1 MNNQGIEMITLGPKK
16 NSNSKELTGST
27 KAKDIKIGDTMSG
40 YTVTHIRIPRGHYLD
55 EYGFRFTKNVKDE
68 PRQWKHIFSSYQ
80 PFPDSFYISLVN
92 EESKISSEI
101 GRVLYEHEENKEFQK
116 LFSKYKNQKGG
127 KKTRKQKYLHK
138 KRKTRSK
145 KQK

>member
-1 MNNQGIEMITLGPKK
+1 MNNQGIEMSNLSKK
-16 NSNSKELTGST
+16 ENPGKELTGST
-27 KAKDIKIGDTMSG
+27 KAKDIKIGDTLSG
-40 YTVTHIRIPRGHYLD
+40 YTVTGIFIPQGHYLD
-55 EYGFRFTKNVKDE
+55 EYRFTFTKNVKDE

-80 PFPDSFYISLVN
+80 PLPDRFVINLVN
-92 EESKISSEI
+92 EESTISSDI
-101 GRVLYEHEENKEFQK
+101 QYLLHRYKENKEFQK
-116 LFSKYKNQKGG
+116 LFSKYENQKGG